1 MLLDYIYLVIILT
14 LVVVIIFLIYL
25 SYEYRIFNQTALDIT
40 ESFISSASLQIPQT
54 FNNINANYQKNLTNF
69 VNKYNNTGVNAYNQ
83 QIIRDNTL
91 YNSLLNQY
99 QTNYN
104 NSNIIMQMKNKIMP
118 VRKTFPINEVIK
130 TIKSNYNSQYLSAI
144 TNDVN
149 RYGILANDK
158 CLSVSGTCPGDSAF
172 CLQECQKGLY
182 TTDSQKF
189 YTNRIYSAADAA
201 KIMGVSLDS
210 INTKN
215 VYPFNIFR
223 SSANDRC
230 LTVDNDGI
238 GVTPCNLNNLNQQ
251 WSISPDENI
260 CVLT

>member
-1 MLLDYIYLVIILT
+1 MLLDYIYLIIILA

-25 SYEYRIFNQTALDIT
+25 SYEYRIFNQTESNIT
-40 ESFISSASLQIPQT
+40 ESFTSLHIPAT
-54 FNNINANYQKNLTNF
+54 FNNAPPNYQKNLANF

-83 QIIRDNTL
+83 QLIRDNAFFS
-91 YNSLLNQY
+91 SLLNQY
-99 QTNYN
+99 QKNYN
-104 NSNIIMQMKNKIMP
+104 NSNTLVQLKNNITP

-130 TIKSNYNSQYLSAI
+130 TIKSNYNSQYLSTIA
-144 TNDVN
+144 NDIN
-149 RYGILANDK
+149 KYGILANDK
-158 CLSVSGTCPGDSAF
+158 CLSVSGTCPNNRSF
-172 CLQECQKGLY
+172 CMQDCQKGLY

-201 KIMGVSLDS
+201 KIMSISPDR

-215 VYPFNIFR
+215 IYPFNIFR
-223 SSANDRC
+223 SSVNDNC
-230 LTVDNDGI
+230 LTIDNDGI
-238 GVTPCNLNNLNQQ
+238 GIAPCNLNNLNQQ

>member
-1 MLLDYIYLVIILT
+1 MLLDYIYLIIILA

-25 SYEYRIFNQTALDIT
+25 SYEYRIFNQSASNIT
-40 ESFISSASLQIPQT
+40 ESFTSLQIPAT
-54 FNNINANYQKNLTNF
+54 FNNAPANYQKNLADF

-83 QIIRDNTL
+83 QIIRDNAFFS
-91 YNSLLNQY
+91 SLLNQY
-99 QTNYN
+99 QKNYN
-104 NSNIIMQMKNKIMP
+104 NSNTIVQLKNKIAP

-130 TIKSNYNSQYLSAI
+130 TIKSNYNSQYLSTI
-144 TNDVN
+144 TNDIN
-149 RYGILANDK
+149 KYGILANDK
-158 CLSVSGTCPGDSAF
+158 CLSVSGTCPNDRSF

-189 YTNRIYSAADAA
+189 HTNRIYSAADAA
-201 KIMGVSLDS
+201 KIMGVSPDR

-215 VYPFNIFR
+215 IYPFNIFR
-223 SSANDRC
+223 SSVNDKC
-230 LTVDNDGI
+230 LTIDNDGL
-238 GVTPCNLNNLNQQ
+238 GVAPCDLNTLNQQ